1 MEGKFSFL
9 FFTDFIP
16 LIGICMLT
24 LSISVNN
31 VNEEECDS
39 HGLGNFSSLLCN
51 LFSFTILYNHYS
63 LYF

>member
-9 FFTDFIP
+9 FFADFIP

-39 HGLGNFSSLLCN
+39 HGFGEFQFSSL
-51 LFSFTILYNHYS
+51 
-63 LYF
+63 